1 MNSVA
6 LKYRDNL
13 ITYCDMFNKAYSYAK
28 ALRGIGYIKGDEVV
42 ICVSNIPEFIYML
55 LAVSLIG
62 CKANIVGN
70 WFDSNYL
77 KNILKNTRK
86 AL

>member
-1 MNSVA
+1 
-6 LKYRDNL
+6 
-13 ITYCDMFNKAYSYAK
+13 
-28 ALRGIGYIKGDEVV
+28 
-42 ICVSNIPEFIYML
+42 ML

-77 KNILKNTRK
+77 KNILNNSKSKYMFVSDDNYEFIKNTIDESNIEK
-86 AL
+86 NCYDITLQLIM